1 MTESREPT
9 PVSEQTRELTTMT
22 PTTKYPAK
30 PRHDQDRLASMS
42 EKEIL
47 EAQGMDESWTRY
59 HVHLIERPRPGVY
72 FTPRGKDRPAGHARG
87 RPRISRIGIFK
98 SPQLR
103 SLPWFTE
110 ETRPAEG
117 GEGIK
122 EIQLSDQAPRRSLRR
137 RATRQLRDHEDEE
150 EREEDVSESPRD
162 EEVRP
167 SRQETAEVVSAAVKL
182 GTTIDGQIQELSES
196 TVEGSVRKLSV
207 GPSIMRSVNHQADV
221 VGTPGSMAAPL
232 EHEWTD
238 EETRAAETVAVDVS
252 TARTAERDTMASE
265 TPASSRDVT
274 RMQKGKQPVR
284 PSEPPP
290 SEERQAQGGA
300 HPRKRARVEKGGSV
314 AYLRR
319 SIILEIVEKAGGAFP
334 LGNELW
340 NPFVT
345 LWRERTQ
352 QKEMPDL
359 RTIKAAVKSL
369 VDSGQLLQTTFAGKD
384 AKDVMVVRDI
394 IRLPHVPVDSP
405 VMTDL
410 QHNML
415 KTKNF
420 VPEGV
425 EIDPSLKKT
434 SKGDLASQ
442 QRGKNAKLPFQSDV
456 TVQLQEKPRYVVE
469 LEKRYARRIVRA
481 MLGMKKPVRLRKLTK
496 RTRDV
501 QQPEEPTAPP
511 APPAHEPDEQGAS
524 DVDQENDVEE
534 LSEGVPSEESD
545 VEPLS
550 PSSYR
555 TGQKRRMHETL
566 EMANTS
572 LKRKRTIYYNPD
584 MYSIEMEALSKPF
597 PKSLDDILSD
607 VRKRRASTY
616 AGEMF
621 DPRTERF
628 FLETDDIARWEL
640 QNALLFER
648 RAPELIFLNQTVG
661 EQFEAAQIEGE
672 LVFQEEQVLPSQP
685 PKHMRMRLRP
695 QRPLR
700 NVYQVDGQLSESTQQ
715 SWPPP
720 KVVVS
725 DEQST
730 QVPEPQFKPP
740 VRRRVRFSSNAID
753 EELMTQLMHVMVIVR
768 TLVGGIPGRVIDWN
782 LVVKAFP
789 EHDPQFIRERGRA
802 ILSRDR
808 HAMAK
813 MQRDFQSRYLEAYRA
828 GTVPPINYNNL
839 EEVDWRWLAQ
849 WNIEQSETTQPSRGP
864 DLPATHS
871 EFDEL
876 FEAREEPPAAEVDQ
890 IFSHATPVAMIRKEN
905 VLSSVIYAEL
915 VSGTPNPTPS
925 QRRRQAELDDLNTA
939 KSWVRANTVADERTY
954 VPADAKRQLQRFP
967 TALVDDAL
975 RSLVTER
982 VLTASNKGR
991 TVPGRNFVLSDL
1003 FFMVLGRKRAIDA
1016 EMLLQASYFKQH
1028 TLDDA
1033 LRRHGVWEI
1042 TYHAEDGD
1050 ILAIINL
1057 AQDGAVTI
1065 EARDPP
1071 RDAFGLTD
1079 GGYLTRVIEKKKFH
1093 FAVEVRPVEGRYVY
1107 GNPVWERIA
1116 AVPPPRGDI
1125 GLSEPPPAPAPPTP
1139 PPPPASSSSSTSAP
1153 RPAPILPAEQPSRPL
1168 PGKMP
1173 LWIDINRNL
1182 VKDIW
1187 DRAVAAV
1194 VGIIAVR
1201 PHIKPGDIVS
1211 MTKPSLAIWD
1221 VKYILEWLTQVGL
1234 ARQTES
1240 GGYVVEKWWWM
1251 VLV

>member
-1 MTESREPT
+1 
-9 PVSEQTRELTTMT
+9 
-22 PTTKYPAK
+22 
-30 PRHDQDRLASMS
+30 MS

-59 HVHLIERPRPGVY
+59 HVHLIDRPHPGIY

-98 SPQLR
+98 LPQLR

-110 ETRPAEG
+110 EARPVAG
-117 GEGIK
+117 DSGSK
-122 EIQLSDQAPRRSLRR
+122 VHLPDQVPRRSLRPR
-137 RATRQLRDHEDEE
+137 STKPLRDHGDEE
-150 EREEDVSESPRD
+150 WPEEDVSSSRGAED
-162 EEVRP
+162 VMTL
-167 SRQETAEVVSAAVKL
+167 RQETPSVASAAPRPR
-182 GTTIDGQIQELSES
+182 TPTDRQSQEPWEAAA
-196 TVEGSVRKLSV
+196 EDSVRESSV
-207 GPSIMRSVNHQADV
+207 EPSITRPDHHRTENVS
-221 VGTPGSMAAPL
+221 TPGLTTEPF
-232 EHEWTD
+232 EQVRTD
-238 EETRAAETVAVDVS
+238 EETRLAETAAVDVS
-252 TARTAERDTMASE
+252 ASGDAAEDTMDVD
-265 TPASSRDVT
+265 TPAASNDVT
-274 RMQKGKQPVR
+274 RIHKGKQPIR
-284 PSEPPP
+284 PSEPRRLD
-290 SEERQAQGGA
+290 ERQTHGGA
-300 HPRKRARVEKGGSV
+300 PPRKRARVEKGGSV

-345 LWRERTQ
+345 VWRERTQ
-352 QKEMPDL
+352 QKEIPDL

-405 VMTDL
+405 VMTAL
-410 QHNML
+410 QYNML

-425 EIDPSLKKT
+425 DIDPTLKKT

-481 MLGMKKPVRLRKLTK
+481 MLGMKRPIRLRKLTK

-501 QQPEEPTAPP
+501 QPPEEPAAPP
-511 APPAHEPDEQGAS
+511 VPSVHELDAQGAS
-524 DVDQENDVEE
+524 DVEPDNDVDEI
-534 LSEGVPSEESD
+534 SEGVPSDESD
-545 VEPLS
+545 VELLS

-555 TGQKRRMHETL
+555 TGQKRRMQETL

-584 MYSIEMEALSKPF
+584 LFSIEMEALNKPF
-597 PKSLDDILSD
+597 PKSLEDILGD
-607 VRKRRASTY
+607 VRKRRVSAY

-648 RAPELIFLNQTVG
+648 RAPEFIFLNQIV
-661 EQFEAAQIEGE
+661 EEPFETAKIEGE
-672 LVFQEEQVLPSQP
+672 LVFQEEQVLPPQP
-685 PKHMRMRLRP
+685 SRHMRMRLRP

-700 NVYQVDGQLSESTQQ
+700 NVYQVDGQLSETTQQ
-715 SWPPP
+715 SWPPQR
-720 KVVVS
+720 VVVS
-725 DEQST
+725 DEQGT
-730 QVPEPQFKPP
+730 QVTEAQFRPP
-740 VRRRVRFSSNAID
+740 VRRRVRFSSNALD
-753 EELMTQLMHVMVIVR
+753 EELMTQLTHVMVIVR

-789 EHDPQFIRERGRA
+789 EHDSQFIRERGRA

-905 VLSSVIYAEL
+905 ALSGVIYAEL
-915 VSGTPNPTPS
+915 VSGTPSPTPS

-967 TALVDDAL
+967 SALVDDAL

-1033 LRRHGVWEI
+1033 LRRHGVWEV

-1093 FAVEVRPVEGRYVY
+1093 FAVEVRPVEGKYIY

-1116 AVPPPRGDI
+1116 AVPPPRGEDA
-1125 GLSEPPPAPAPPTP
+1125 GLAEPPPPVPTPPAPPVP
-1139 PPPPASSSSSTSAP
+1139 SSTSAP
-1153 RPAPILPAEQPSRPL
+1153 RLTPILPAEQPSQPL

-1221 VKYILEWLTQVGL
+1221 VNYILKWLTQVRL
-1234 ARQTES
+1234 ARQTET